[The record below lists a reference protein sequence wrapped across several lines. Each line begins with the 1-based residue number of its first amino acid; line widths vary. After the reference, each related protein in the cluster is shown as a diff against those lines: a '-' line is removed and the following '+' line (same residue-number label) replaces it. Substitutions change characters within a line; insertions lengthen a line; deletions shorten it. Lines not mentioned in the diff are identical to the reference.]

1 VKYLRNSVLGKKI
14 MSKQKITLE
23 LLMQGEGYKGRRKK
37 RQLKN
42 LEIFFLFISVNSAYN
57 YDIAK

>member
-1 VKYLRNSVLGKKI
+1 
-14 MSKQKITLE
+14 
-23 LLMQGEGYKGRRKK
+23 MQGEGYKGRRKK